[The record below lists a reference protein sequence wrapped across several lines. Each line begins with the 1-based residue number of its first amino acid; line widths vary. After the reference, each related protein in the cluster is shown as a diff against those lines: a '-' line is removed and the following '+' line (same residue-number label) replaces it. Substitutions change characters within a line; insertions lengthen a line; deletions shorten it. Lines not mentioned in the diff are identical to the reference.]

1 MFILDNSFNSFYIVG
16 IDPGSQTLGVA
27 VIEVDIV
34 SRNIVSTQAC
44 TFTGDKLYREDD
56 HYREL
61 YGDKFYRID
70 KHRENLTA
78 IFRYVRPIAICC
90 ESPFYSQRRP
100 SAFGVLME
108 VLTAIQEA
116 VKDYNS
122 GMSLHVIDP
131 PNVKKA
137 VGASGNADKESVK
150 RAILKMPNLNFKGF
164 CPLEKLDE
172 HSIDAIGVA
181 YYQYRALIG

>member
-1 MFILDNSFNSFYIVG
+1 MFSLNNTANSVYIVG

-34 SRNIVSTQAC
+34 TCKIMSTQAC
-44 TFTGDKLYREDD
+44 TFTGDKLYRPDD
-56 HYREL
+56 HYAQVH
-61 YGDKFYRID
+61 GDKFYRID

-78 IFRYVRPIAICC
+78 VFQYVRPVAICC

-108 VLTAIQEA
+108 VLTAINEA
-116 VKDYNS
+116 VKDYHG
-122 GMSLHVIDP
+122 GMNLHVVDP

-137 VGASGNADKESVK
+137 VGAKGNADKVAVK
-150 RAILKMPNLNFKGF
+150 LAVLGLNDLNFLG
-164 CPLEKLDE
+164 CLHQLDE
-172 HSIDAIGVA
+172 HSIDAIAVA
-181 YYQYRALIG
+181 YFQYKTLVG